1 MRVQLKNTC
10 SVIISLSYIR
20 GTYYNEK
27 IIGGII
33 MPDSTSNNES
43 NLKGKTESEIFDII
57 KTLSAKN
64 LIRLLYFAR
73 GLTKNGD

>member
-1 MRVQLKNTC
+1 
-10 SVIISLSYIR
+10 
-20 GTYYNEK
+20 
-27 IIGGII
+27 

-43 NLKGKTESEIFDII
+43 NLKGKTESEFFDII